1 LRDERMDEEIRQH
14 LDAGRHREA
23 FELLVDRYQD
33 KVFHLA
39 LSLMRDRQLAE
50 DMAQEAF
57 MRIWKGLAGYRGA
70 ASLSTWIYAV
80 ARNTCLSELKR
91 RASRPRL
98 VMEESALDHAVEAPA
113 AGPDSESA
121 LDVKVLLDR
130 LPERYRQALTLYYLE
145 ERSYQEVADMLGVPT
160 GTVKTFLHRAK
171 KELVELSSLGEVGRA
186 RYAGKG
192 GVYGVS

>member
-1 LRDERMDEEIRQH
+1 M
-14 LDAGRHREA
+14 A

-50 DMAQEAF
+50 DMAQEVF
-57 MRIWKGLAGYRGA
+57 MRIWRGLAGYSGA

-80 ARNTCLSELKR
+80 GRNTCLSELKR
-91 RASRPRL
+91 RALRPRL
-98 VMEESALDHAVEAPA
+98 LMEESALDRAADTPVAAPGSEA
-113 AGPDSESA
+113 A

-145 ERSYQEVADMLGVPT
+145 ERSYQEVAEILGVPM

-171 KELVELSSLGEVGRA
+171 KELVELSEPGEAGGERC
-186 RYAGKG
+186 AGKG
-192 GVYGVS
+192 GAYGLS